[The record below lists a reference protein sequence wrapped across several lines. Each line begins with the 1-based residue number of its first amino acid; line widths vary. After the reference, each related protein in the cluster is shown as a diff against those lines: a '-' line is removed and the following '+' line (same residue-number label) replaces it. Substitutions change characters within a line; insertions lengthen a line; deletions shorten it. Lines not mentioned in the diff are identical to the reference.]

1 MTPEQ
6 IKRRYQDLLNNE
18 IFLND
23 PIAWMHD
30 DSEFIVMTAV
40 TSYKGHR
47 CYAKVALCEVQKG
60 VRPKMISERAKG
72 MRFIWE
78 LRTHLRKGR
87 THWVEGFDNSFEPTL
102 AKVTTQRCAELNAEA
117 ARLNS
122 PEHRAWLASE
132 VVRFN
137 ELRAKSAYEWSGSK
151 WVKNARAMIPR
162 RTFLTGLVSL
172 IAAPAGSWVAV

>member
-1 MTPEQ
+1 MTPAMTPEE
-6 IKRRYQDLLNNE
+6 IKRKYQDLLNNE

-23 PIAWMHD
+23 PISWMKD

-47 CYAKVALCEVQKG
+47 CYAKVALCEVKKG
-60 VRPKMISERAKG
+60 VIPKMISERAKG

-78 LRTHLRKGR
+78 LHKNLRKGR
-87 THWVEGFDNSFEPTL
+87 THWVEWFDNSFEPTL
-102 AKVTTQRCAELNAEA
+102 AKVTQRCAELNAEV
-117 ARLNS
+117 ARLES

-137 ELRAKSAYEWSGSK
+137 ELRAKSAYEGSGSK
-151 WVKNARAMIPR
+151 WILKTP
-162 RTFLTGLVSL
+162 
-172 IAAPAGSWVAV
+172 AP